1 MTTNTIDREL
11 EVQMKED
18 FNRFLDILA
27 HYKPDIKQT
36 LESDF
41 QEALKRDEVYAD
53 ENENAIHSYVFSQ
66 LSRSITNHYVG
77 QYADNSQAVFGLS
90 KDELDEHFSESISW
104 YLDGLTI
111 DFYINSERIFT
122 LNDIQKTMAALI
134 QEWRIDTK

>member
-1 MTTNTIDREL
+1 MTTNTLDREL
-11 EVQMKED
+11 EVQMEED

-36 LESDF
+36 LENDF

-53 ENENAIHSYVFSQ
+53 ISENALHNYVFSQ
-66 LSRSITNHYVG
+66 LSRCITNHYVG
-77 QYADNSQAVFGLS
+77 QYADNSQVVFGLS

-104 YLDGLTI
+104 YLDGATI

-122 LNDIQKTMAALI
+122 LGDIQKTMSMLI
-134 QEWRIDTK
+134 QEWRIDTE